1 MSQGERLSLAD
12 VGKVV
17 ESLGP
22 VTEEQVKTL
31 RAQLCGD
38 ASVGNTPEDLLRYW
52 IENETNP
59 TKELLQEKLKKTLE
73 SESKG
78 NASQLVLLCTLCI
91 CIS

>member
-1 MSQGERLSLAD
+1 MSQGEPLSLAD

-22 VTEEQVKTL
+22 LTEDQVKTL
-31 RAQLCGD
+31 RAQLCPGD
-38 ASVGNTPEDLLRYW
+38 TSVGNTPEDLLRYW
-52 IENETNP
+52 IENEANP
-59 TKELLQEKLKKTLE
+59 TKELLQEKLKKTLA

-91 CIS
+91 S